1 MWRNV
6 PGGGDLGVA
15 GGPHP
20 ATELRE
26 RGLGQ
31 GLPARE
37 LSDGG
42 RLESAIDPGSEN
54 LTISWIPVACSSA
67 AKILGVLEG

>member
-1 MWRNV
+1 MQRWLLQLPPKGLAALQTDHLWKVTGSHGTWSKV

-26 RGLGQ
+26 SGSARP
-31 GLPARE
+31 PA
-37 LSDGG
+37 
-42 RLESAIDPGSEN
+42 PGA
-54 LTISWIPVACSSA
+54 P
-67 AKILGVLEG
+67 